1 MGCQKMT
8 SPHRLRFS
16 STEHWSLPFLED
28 AGCKCKTNL
37 QLFKK
42 KEFYIGGASLPRAF
56 GSHTFL
62 GKENFKKKMF
72 DKQVDID
79 DESVVEV
86 DDVTETYA
94 IYEVFKVVLVGSR
107 WCN

>member
-1 MGCQKMT
+1 
-8 SPHRLRFS
+8 
-16 STEHWSLPFLED
+16 
-28 AGCKCKTNL
+28 
-37 QLFKK
+37 
-42 KEFYIGGASLPRAF
+42 
-56 GSHTFL
+56 
-62 GKENFKKKMF
+62 MF

-107 WCN
+107 RCNYSQHNFCYRATPGSMLRL